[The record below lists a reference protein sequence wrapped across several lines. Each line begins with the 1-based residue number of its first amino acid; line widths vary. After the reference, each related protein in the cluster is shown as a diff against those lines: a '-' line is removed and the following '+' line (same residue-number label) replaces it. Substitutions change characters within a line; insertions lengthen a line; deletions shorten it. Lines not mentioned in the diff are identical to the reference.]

1 MFSNRPNYR
10 INFHSGRLIKYLNN
24 RFEMKK
30 LTFTLVAVVLFIS
43 SCATVQSIIKST
55 FPYTAT
61 LIVPAST
68 KLNATV
74 SATSG
79 ASSFDQVFGNQK
91 GSEYVKEVRIA
102 NAKLIAINPT
112 SQSMGAFK
120 SVKLFI
126 SNGNSGE
133 VMVASRNDI
142 GENIGNDLILDI
154 DNSRFLD
161 KYIKGN
167 NLRIRMEYV
176 LRKAMPT
183 DVSVRASLNFS
194 SSPNPQ

>member
-1 MFSNRPNYR
+1 
-10 INFHSGRLIKYLNN
+10 
-24 RFEMKK
+24 MKK
-30 LTFTLVAVVLFIS
+30 LSYALFATVILLS

-55 FPYTAT
+55 FPYTAS
-61 LIVPAST
+61 LIIPASAKANT
-68 KLNATV
+68 TA
-74 SATSG
+74 SATSA
-79 ASSFDQVFGNQK
+79 ASSFDQVFGNQS

-102 NAKLIAINPT
+102 NAKIIALNPT
-112 SQSMGAFK
+112 TQSMGVFK
-120 SVKLFI
+120 SVKVYI
-126 SNGNSGE
+126 SNGDGGE

-176 LRKAMPT
+176 LRKSVDT

>member
-1 MFSNRPNYR
+1 
-10 INFHSGRLIKYLNN
+10 
-24 RFEMKK
+24 MKK
-30 LTFTLVAVVLFIS
+30 LTYILFAAVIFLS

-55 FPYTAT
+55 FPYTAS
-61 LIVPAST
+61 LIIPASAKT
-68 KLNATV
+68 NVTN
-74 SATSG
+74 SATSA
-79 ASSFDQVFGNQK
+79 ASSFDQVFGNDK
-91 GSEYVKEVRIA
+91 GSDYVKEVRIA
-102 NAKLIAINPT
+102 NAKIIALNPT
-112 SQSMGAFK
+112 SQSMGVFK
-120 SVKLFI
+120 SVKMYI
-126 SNGNSGE
+126 SNGSSGE

-176 LRKAMPT
+176 LRKGVST

-194 SSPNPQ
+194 SSPNPK

>member
-1 MFSNRPNYR
+1 MR
-10 INFHSGRLIKYLNN
+10 
-24 RFEMKK
+24 K
-30 LTFTLVAVVLFIS
+30 LTCTLLAAVVFLS

-55 FPYTAT
+55 FPYTAS
-61 LIVPAST
+61 LVIPAST
-68 KLNATV
+68 KVNATA
-74 SATSG
+74 SATSA
-79 ASSFDQVFGNQK
+79 ASSFDQVFGNQN
-91 GSEYVKEVRIA
+91 GSDYVKEVRIA
-102 NAKLIAINPT
+102 NAKLIALNPT

-120 SVKLFI
+120 SVKIYI
-126 SNGNSGE
+126 SNGDSGE
-133 VMVASRNDI
+133 VIVASRSDI
-142 GENIGNDLILDI
+142 GENIGSDLILDI

-176 LRKAMPT
+176 LRKSVPT

>member
-1 MFSNRPNYR
+1 
-10 INFHSGRLIKYLNN
+10 
-24 RFEMKK
+24 MKK
-30 LTFTLVAVVLFIS
+30 LIFPLFAAVIFLS

-55 FPYTAT
+55 FPYTASL
-61 LIVPAST
+61 LIPASA
-68 KLNATV
+68 KVNATM
-74 SATSG
+74 SATSA

-91 GSEYVKEVRIA
+91 GSDYVKEVRIA
-102 NAKLIAINPT
+102 NAKIIALNPT
-112 SQSMGAFK
+112 TQSMGIFK
-120 SVKLFI
+120 TVKVYI
-126 SNGNSGE
+126 SNGDGGE

-161 KYIKGN
+161 KYIKGD

-176 LRKAMPT
+176 LRKGVST

>member
-1 MFSNRPNYR
+1 
-10 INFHSGRLIKYLNN
+10 
-24 RFEMKK
+24 MKK
-30 LTFTLVAVVLFIS
+30 LTFTLLAAVLFIS

-74 SATSG
+74 SATSA

-120 SVKLFI
+120 SVKLYI
-126 SNGNSGE
+126 SNGDSGE

-176 LRKAMPT
+176 LRKAMST

>member
-1 MFSNRPNYR
+1 
-10 INFHSGRLIKYLNN
+10 
-24 RFEMKK
+24 MKK
-30 LTFTLVAVVLFIS
+30 LTFTLLAAVLLIS

-61 LIVPAST
+61 LIIPAST
-68 KLNATV
+68 KVNATV
-74 SATSG
+74 SATSA

-120 SVKLFI
+120 SVKLYI
-126 SNGNSGE
+126 SNGDSGE

-167 NLRIRMEYV
+167 NLRVRMEYV
-176 LRKAMPT
+176 LRKAMST

>member
-1 MFSNRPNYR
+1 
-10 INFHSGRLIKYLNN
+10 
-24 RFEMKK
+24 MKK

>member
-1 MFSNRPNYR
+1 
-10 INFHSGRLIKYLNN
+10 
-24 RFEMKK
+24 MKK
-30 LTFTLVAVVLFIS
+30 LVFPLFAALLFLS

-55 FPYTAT
+55 FPYTASL
-61 LIVPAST
+61 LIPASA
-68 KLNATV
+68 KVNATM
-74 SATSG
+74 SATSA

-91 GSEYVKEVRIA
+91 GSDYVKEVRIA
-102 NAKLIAINPT
+102 NAKIIALNPT
-112 SQSMGAFK
+112 TQSMGIFK
-120 SVKLFI
+120 TVKVYI
-126 SNGNSGE
+126 SNGDGGE

-161 KYIKGN
+161 KYIKGD

-176 LRKAMPT
+176 LRKGVST

>member
-1 MFSNRPNYR
+1 
-10 INFHSGRLIKYLNN
+10 
-24 RFEMKK
+24 MKK
-30 LTFTLVAVVLFIS
+30 LTFMLLVAVLFIS

-61 LIVPAST
+61 LIIPAST
-68 KLNATV
+68 KLNSTV
-74 SATSG
+74 SATSA

-120 SVKLFI
+120 SVKLYI
-126 SNGNSGE
+126 SNGDSGE

-167 NLRIRMEYV
+167 NLRVRMEYV
-176 LRKAMPT
+176 LRKAMST

>member
-1 MFSNRPNYR
+1 
-10 INFHSGRLIKYLNN
+10 
-24 RFEMKK
+24 MKK
-30 LTFTLVAVVLFIS
+30 LIFPLIAAAVFLS

-55 FPYTAT
+55 FPYTAS
-61 LIVPAST
+61 LIIPASAKANT
-68 KLNATV
+68 TA
-74 SATSG
+74 SATSA
-79 ASSFDQVFGNQK
+79 ASSFDQVFGNQN
-91 GSEYVKEVRIA
+91 GSDYVKEVRIA
-102 NAKLIAINPT
+102 NAKISALNPT
-112 SQSMGAFK
+112 TQSMGVFK
-120 SVKLFI
+120 SVKVYI
-126 SNGNSGE
+126 SNGDGGE

-176 LRKAMPT
+176 LRKSVST